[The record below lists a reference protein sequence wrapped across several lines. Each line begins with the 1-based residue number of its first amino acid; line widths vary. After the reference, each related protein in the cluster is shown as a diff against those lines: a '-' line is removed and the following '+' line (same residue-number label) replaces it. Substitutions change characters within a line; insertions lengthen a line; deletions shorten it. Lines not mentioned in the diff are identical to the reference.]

1 MHISPTIS
9 GEGILA
15 LLGNP
20 GVIHVRYPDNQ
31 QYEATL
37 QTNQEL
43 KLSDKTRLLAT
54 PSVVIIAGE
63 TESMLPSI
71 TADSEESAA
80 LKSLGYLNKAG
91 LRSVHSYKSTCPAN
105 GLPVQSS
112 SYRIPLGGD
121 FQSVHLT
128 SPPKSTQLPPARSW
142 PDVKRSDRR

>member
-1 MHISPTIS
+1 MNLKLQQPITLEFQNPIQAIEIIDPEAQRLRRANQEWGERPPLTPSDVATLTLSANKQTVHISPTIS

-63 TESMLPSI
+63 TGKH
-71 TADSEESAA
+71 AA
-80 LKSLGYLNKAG
+80 IGH
-91 LRSVHSYKSTCPAN
+91 R
-105 GLPVQSS
+105 
-112 SYRIPLGGD
+112 
-121 FQSVHLT
+121 
-128 SPPKSTQLPPARSW
+128 
-142 PDVKRSDRR
+142 